1 MVLLLL
7 GIAVGCTSKD
17 KEGNLASEDVTT
29 EANENDQQADEDTP
43 KPGNPKLPIT
53 TEPIT
58 VKIWAITG
66 ADLVKVAPNRGDT
79 EFHKELEKRTGVHV
93 EFIHPPIGQ
102 EMENLNLMFSSGEY
116 PDIIE
121 FVASYEYPG
130 GFDRGIKDG
139 VILRVN
145 ELVDKYAPNYKALLD
160 SDPTLRKDIITDE
173 GNIPGFYQIC
183 STYGNS
189 WYGPVIRQDWLEDL
203 GLQTPVTYDDWY
215 NVLKAFKE
223 KKGAAAPLMLDNTGF
238 QPFDVLNA
246 GYGVGQSFYQVD
258 GNVKYGPLE
267 PGYKEYL
274 QMLNKWYK
282 EGLIDPDFAAKK
294 DFLPSDTFVATG
306 KAGIW
311 FDATTRLGV
320 LKMLAKDSNYKLA
333 ALPYPVKKAGDKLGL
348 LGLGT
353 RATYCW
359 ALTSACKNVD
369 TVIKWIDYM
378 YSPEGS
384 MLVSYG
390 VENKTY
396 TIGSDGKPKF
406 ADLIL
411 KNPDGLNLQQALYM
425 YTGNI
430 GGGRLLL
437 NENREEQGY
446 DPEALKAVEIWNNS
460 RGDGSNALPD
470 SAKLTAEEGTEFSKV
485 MADIETYVRE
495 TTLKLI
501 LGEESFANY
510 DAFVNNIKS
519 MGIDRAIELKQ
530 ASLDRYNR
538 R

>member
-1 MVLLLL
+1 
-7 GIAVGCTSKD
+7 
-17 KEGNLASEDVTT
+17 
-29 EANENDQQADEDTP
+29 
-43 KPGNPKLPIT
+43 
-53 TEPIT
+53 
-58 VKIWAITG
+58 
-66 ADLVKVAPNRGDT
+66 
-79 EFHKELEKRTGVHV
+79 
-93 EFIHPPIGQ
+93 
-102 EMENLNLMFSSGEY
+102 
-116 PDIIE
+116 
-121 FVASYEYPG
+121 
-130 GFDRGIKDG
+130 
-139 VILRVN
+139 
-145 ELVDKYAPNYKALLD
+145 
-160 SDPTLRKDIITDE
+160 
-173 GNIPGFYQIC
+173 
-183 STYGNS
+183 
-189 WYGPVIRQDWLEDL
+189 
-203 GLQTPVTYDDWY
+203 
-215 NVLKAFKE
+215 
-223 KKGAAAPLMLDNTGF
+223 
-238 QPFDVLNA
+238 
-246 GYGVGQSFYQVD
+246 
-258 GNVKYGPLE
+258 
-267 PGYKEYL
+267 
-274 QMLNKWYK
+274 MLNKWYK